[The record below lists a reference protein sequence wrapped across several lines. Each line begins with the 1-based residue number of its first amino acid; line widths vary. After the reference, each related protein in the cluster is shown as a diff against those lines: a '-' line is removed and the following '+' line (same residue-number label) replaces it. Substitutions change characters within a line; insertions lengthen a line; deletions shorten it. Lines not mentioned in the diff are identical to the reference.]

1 MGSGPGNKPSHG
13 GHSYKSGATVVTV
26 LSLCPSVSVFLFPSE
41 RWDAESRAYARA
53 EQEQSELEKQK
64 DRDAQGR
71 PVYESKKR
79 VAARPYEQQRS
90 RTRVKRSKEQKQPAT
105 AEDGKEGGRE

>member
-64 DRDAQGR
+64 DRSGR
-71 PVYESKKR
+71 AGATGIREQKARGCAAVRAAEIENES
-79 VAARPYEQQRS
+79 E
-90 RTRVKRSKEQKQPAT
+90 KEQG
-105 AEDGKEGGRE
+105 AEAASNG